1 MGIRLLPALRLSVL
15 GTACLAL
22 TTVAAA
28 VPWQPSPPPPDDAIY
43 FVLVDRFANGDP
55 SNDGAVDPSDP
66 QAWHGG
72 DIRGVIESLD
82 DIEDLGV
89 RTVWLSPIWE
99 CRDEKFFEWGA
110 FHGYWIEDY
119 SRIDPRF
126 GTEAD
131 LRELSD
137 ALHSRGMRLILDV
150 VFNHVAMDSPLIASK
165 PHWFHP
171 VCDIEDWD
179 DPTQVTDCRVHGLP
193 DLDQANA
200 ELYQH
205 LLATSLYWIEAV
217 RPDGFRID
225 AIRHMRPE
233 FLQRLAT
240 HVRARTG
247 PGFQLLGEDFRGDA
261 LGLARSFRATGVSSM
276 FDFPLHYAMQ
286 DVYCHGRPAGRLA
299 ATLSADREYDDPGA
313 LVPFLDNHD
322 RPRLASACPDRDSV
336 RQALT
341 FLLTA
346 RGTPSITYGTE
357 SGLEGIEEPANRGDM
372 SFEPRH
378 PYRLLIQRLL
388 EMRRGH
394 PSLHSGI
401 TRVLGLEGDVLIVGR
416 IHPDEAALVA
426 VNRGDLPAR
435 WTVPDELFD
444 DSSMVDGTTAL
455 PWKIPELTIPPG
467 ATEFYLL
474 TPDEAGGYAE
484 LLAAHAADGPESR
497 VIRVVVPG
505 GAATPGTHLYLVG
518 NGPLLGNWDPA
529 SALGPL
535 TPDDGGRIV
544 EFSAPVGDVLELKLV
559 ASGEDGAIEWQPGEN
574 HYLLVH
580 PGAEPA
586 VVPLPW

>member
-1 MGIRLLPALRLSVL
+1 MSRSRHLPAL
-15 GTACLAL
+15 
-22 TTVAAA
+22 AA
-28 VPWQPSPPPPDDAIY
+28 VWLPLAASAASPAWQPPPPPPDDAIY

-72 DIRGVIESLD
+72 DIRGVIENLD
-82 DIEDLGV
+82 EIEELGV
-89 RTVWLSPIWE
+89 RTVWLSPVWE
-99 CRDEKFFEWGA
+99 CRDDRFFEWGA

-119 SRIDPRF
+119 ARIDPRF

-137 ALHSRGMRLILDV
+137 ALHARGMRLILDV
-150 VFNHVAMDSPLIASK
+150 VFNHVAMDSPLIAEK

-179 DPTQVTDCRVHGLP
+179 DPDQVTDCRVHGLP

-217 RPDGFRID
+217 QPDGFRID

-233 FLQRLAT
+233 FLRRLAT

-247 PGFQLLGEDFRGDA
+247 TGFQLLGEDFQGDA
-261 LGLARSFRATGVSSM
+261 LGLARSFRATGVTSM
-276 FDFPLHYAMQ
+276 FDFPLHYAIG
-286 DVYCHGRPAGRLA
+286 DVYCLGQHPGRLA
-299 ATLSADREYDDPGA
+299 ATLSADREYDDPGS

-322 RPRLASACPDRDSV
+322 RPRLASACPDRDCV

-341 FLLTA
+341 FLLTT

-357 SGLEGIEEPANRGDM
+357 SGLEGIEEPANRADM

-378 PYRLLIQRLL
+378 PYRMLIQRLL
-388 EMRRGH
+388 EMRRAH

-401 TRVLGLEGDVLIVGR
+401 TRVLGLEGDLLVVGR
-416 IHPDEAALVA
+416 IHPDEAAVVA
-426 VNRGDLPAR
+426 VNRGDIPAR

-444 DSSMVDGTTAL
+444 DASMVDGTTSL

-467 ATEFYLL
+467 ATEVYLL
-474 TPDEAGGYAE
+474 IPDEAGAYGE
-484 LLAAHAADGPESR
+484 LVAQSPAGTGDQR
-497 VIRVVVPG
+497 RIRVVVP
-505 GAATPGTHLYLVG
+505 AEPGRPAGDPRLIG
-518 NGPLLGNWDPA
+518 NGPLLGNWQPA
-529 SALGPL
+529 QALGPFAPGEDGAALEL
-535 TPDDGGRIV
+535 T
-544 EFSAPVGDVLELKLV
+544 APVGDVLEFKLV
-559 ASGEDGAIEWQPGEN
+559 VLGEDGAVEWQPGEN
-574 HYLLVH
+574 HYLLVQ
-580 PGAEPA
+580 PGDEPA
-586 VVPLPW
+586 VVTLSW